1 MQRDQLLA
9 LLADKLNINQIRDYC
24 PNGLQVEG
32 KAEITRIVAGV
43 TASQALLDAAVACR
57 ADAVLVHHGYFW
69 KNEPM
74 QVTGMKKRRLQTL
87 LQHDINLLAY
97 HLPLD
102 VHAELGNNAQLA
114 ALLGI
119 GQVTPVAGCEPLGVL
134 QVGELAESISLG
146 AFAEQLRVKL
156 ARQPLV
162 HCARYGGLQGYDDNA
177 AQVAGD
183 VVAPASSPLIKRIA
197 FCTGGGQGYIEQA
210 ALAGADLFI
219 SGEVSEQT
227 IHIADEMGIH
237 FIAAG
242 HHATERYG
250 IRALAQWLAAQTDIH
265 IEFIDVPNPA

>member
-9 LLADKLNINQIRDYC
+9 LIAVKLNSHQIRDYC

-32 KAEITRIVAGV
+32 KTDIQRIVAGV
-43 TASQALLDAAVACR
+43 TASQALLDEAVAR
-57 ADAVLVHHGYFW
+57 QADAVIVHHGYFW

-74 QVTGMKKRRLQTL
+74 QVVGMKKRRLQTL

-119 GQVTPVAGCEPLGVL
+119 GQVEAVQGCEPLGVL
-134 QVGELAESISLG
+134 QIGQLVMPVALN
-146 AFAEQLRVKL
+146 AFAQQLAFKL

-162 HCARYGGLQGYDDNA
+162 HVARSLTGC
-177 AQVAGD
+177 VAEQAVG
-183 VVAPASSPLIKRIA
+183 PLIQRIA
-197 FCTGGGQGYIEQA
+197 FCTGGGQSYIEQA
-210 ALAGADLFI
+210 AQAGADLFI
-219 SGEVSEQT
+219 TGEVSEQT

-250 IRALAQWLAAQTDIH
+250 IQALAQWLASETRLQV
-265 IEFIDVPNPA
+265 EFIDIPNPA